1 VEFGFL
7 VIDSIWLATS
17 ASITEITSCL
27 AVEQCKHKQKHKII
41 GLIIHQ
47 MKIRCFEQMHIE
59 IILHRR
65 PIPSQT
71 NSD

>member
-1 VEFGFL
+1 
-7 VIDSIWLATS
+7 
-17 ASITEITSCL
+17 L